1 MKRFGLIACLCLP
14 VVLFSNEDDCG
25 WPQKEYEPWF
35 TGAILAPSPT
45 TRAPRHSAF
54 EVAIVG
60 ANRYGR
66 YDAHWHRVKRPSIWS
81 VGPYLGLQLGFTK
94 ILGVDFI
101 GAMTSNFCHGA
112 RTTHPLDTILRLG
125 FQVSKDK
132 KDSWIPDFR
141 ILIQETF
148 PSGHYEHFSPKKLGT
163 DLTGN
168 GSYQTGIHLAFQK
181 LFRRSSC
188 HPFRIRGSLGYFL
201 PASVHVE
208 GLNAYGGNNATLAKV
223 RPGSYATAYLLFEY
237 RLCYS
242 WALGIE
248 GNYRQGMKGRAVRKQ
263 GGEVF
268 APQFSELSL
277 APQLEHTYSEHL
289 ASRLG
294 GWVSIIGKNTTAFAT
309 LFTSVLY
316 KF

>member
-1 MKRFGLIACLCLP
+1 MKRFWLFACLSLP
-14 VVLFSNEDDCG
+14 FVLFSSESDCD
-25 WPQKEYEPWF
+25 WTQKEYQPWF

-45 TRAPRHSAF
+45 TRSPRLPAF
-54 EVAIVG
+54 EAAIVG
-60 ANRYGR
+60 ADRYGR
-66 YDAHWHRVKRPSIWS
+66 YDGHWHRVERPTIWS

-94 ILGVDFI
+94 IFGVDFI

-112 RTTHPLDTILRLG
+112 SYTHPLDTILRLG
-125 FQVSKDK
+125 FQVSRDQ

-141 ILIQETF
+141 ILLQETF
-148 PSGHYEHFSPKKLGT
+148 PSGRYEHFSLNKMGT
-163 DLTGN
+163 DLSGS

-181 LFRRSSC
+181 LFRRSC
-188 HPFRIRGSLGYFL
+188 HPFRIRGSLGFFL
-201 PASVHVE
+201 PASVHVA
-208 GLNAYGGNNATLAKV
+208 GLNAYGGNNTTLAKV

-242 WALGIE
+242 WALGLE
-248 GNYRQGMKGRAVRKQ
+248 SNYRQGMKGRTRTKQ
-263 GGEVF
+263 GGKVF
-268 APQFSELSL
+268 APPFSELSF

-294 GWVSIIGKNTTAFAT
+294 GWVSLVGKNTTAFAT